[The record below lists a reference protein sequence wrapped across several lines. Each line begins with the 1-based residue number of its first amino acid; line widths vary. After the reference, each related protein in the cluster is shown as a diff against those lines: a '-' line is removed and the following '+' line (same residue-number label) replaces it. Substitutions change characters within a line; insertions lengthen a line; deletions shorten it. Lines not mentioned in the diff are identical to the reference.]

1 MTRPPPLP
9 VGKGIE
15 ERRKRI
21 AEIRRAIT
29 EGRYRVPAERVA
41 DAILERLRRGR
52 LEN

>member
-9 VGKGIE
+9 IGRGVE

-21 AEIRRAIT
+21 AEIRRAVT
-29 EGRYRVPAERVA
+29 EGRYRIPAERVA
-41 DAILERLRRGR
+41 DAILERLCRGR